1 MTNDRL
7 AKGFVTE
14 LLAYA
19 LVNRGTFEIVKMY
32 LKYSYLQKEA
42 EKKLVQFLFRYYDKR
57 NRVATYGQIQ
67 QEFRSDDDVLELLAD
82 ISNVE
87 VDDTGDGHD

>member
-42 EKKLVQFLFRYYDKR
+42 EKKLVQFLFRYLLVLPFYPILLLL
-57 NRVATYGQIQ
+57 YIQ
-67 QEFRSDDDVLELLAD
+67 DIKELSYIYLFG
-82 ISNVE
+82 V
-87 VDDTGDGHD
+87 